1 MIVYGNWPLL
11 LIKSNSIRP
20 FFFSKR
26 KENIWSFQGGGH
38 PLLNSHS
45 FDIIDLQWS
54 KFVRERSLGGPPRGI
69 DLDHFN
75 SKFRP

>member
-1 MIVYGNWPLL
+1 MYVVDTPLSFFCAFGGLMIVYGNWPLL
-11 LIKSNSIRP
+11 LIKSNSIRS

-45 FDIIDLQWS
+45 FDIIDLQ
-54 KFVRERSLGGPPRGI
+54 
-69 DLDHFN
+69 
-75 SKFRP
+75 

>member
-1 MIVYGNWPLL
+1 MIAYGNWPLL
-11 LIKSNSIRP
+11 LIKSNSIRS

-45 FDIIDLQWS
+45 FDIIDL
-54 KFVRERSLGGPPRGI
+54 
-69 DLDHFN
+69 
-75 SKFRP
+75 